1 MDKWNFQGRSSS
13 ERYFLQTFS
22 VGIQNFVDTLIYFV
36 KKKKENYRG
45 NIMSFLLKW
54 TCVELLLENSPK
66 KCCEVT
72 KVQ

>member
-1 MDKWNFQGRSSS
+1 M
-13 ERYFLQTFS
+13 
-22 VGIQNFVDTLIYFV
+22 
-36 KKKKENYRG
+36 ENYRG

-66 KCCEVT
+66 KCEVT

>member
-1 MDKWNFQGRSSS
+1 M
-13 ERYFLQTFS
+13 
-22 VGIQNFVDTLIYFV
+22 
-36 KKKKENYRG
+36 ENYRG

-66 KCCEVT
+66 KFCEVT

>member
-1 MDKWNFQGRSSS
+1 M
-13 ERYFLQTFS
+13 
-22 VGIQNFVDTLIYFV
+22 
-36 KKKKENYRG
+36 ENYRG

-66 KCCEVT
+66 ICCEVT